1 MIHSIIQIFVMAIL
15 FFAIF
20 RESKR
25 DRLRDMQQIDDI
37 RKFFDLQ
44 AEYIARQAKH
54 LSSVIKAQVELT
66 YAERHDELMQ
76 EIKAIGS
83 ILNEYKHALD
93 LTRRCVS
100 DNNVMLAQ
108 IRDHGLTMHD
118 ELARHIVTLSGSI
131 GKLEKRYDSQL
142 STLNS
147 QLTSIETPVKL
158 WGEAQVKNEIKKG
171 EANRTLRHKLQEKRE
186 VLSKILREKNSS
198 DQKVHLL
205 SAELDQAKS
214 AARDIVAESM
224 KEISLIRSWMEER
237 GVPIAPLEKLLT
249 KEFKGNIPSQVYTRT
264 KNEQALQETL
274 SN

>member
-1 MIHSIIQIFVMAIL
+1 MIHTIIQIFVMALL

-25 DRLRDMQQIDDI
+25 DRLNQMQQIDDI

-44 AEYIARQAKH
+44 AEYIDRQAKQ

-83 ILNEYKHALD
+83 I
-93 LTRRCVS
+93 
-100 DNNVMLAQ
+100 M
-108 IRDHGLTMHD
+108 D
-118 ELARHIVTLSGSI
+118 EFN
-131 GKLEKRYDSQL
+131 SQL

-147 QLTSIETPVKL
+147 QLASIEAPIKL

-171 EANRTLRHKLQEKRE
+171 EANRTLRHKLQKNRE
-186 VLSKILREKNSS
+186 YIKSMEQSLQVGSNR
-198 DQKVHLL
+198 L
-205 SAELDQAKS
+205 SALSTELEQAKA
-214 AARDIVAESM
+214 AARDIVAETM
-224 KEISLIRSWMEER
+224 KEISLIRSWMDKR
-237 GVPIAPLEKLLT
+237 GIPHATLDNHLSL
-249 KEFKGNIPSQVYTRT
+249 EFKGNIPSQVYSRT
-264 KNEQALQETL
+264 KNEQALQESL

>member
-1 MIHSIIQIFVMAIL
+1 MTHTIIQILVMAIL

-66 YAERHDELMQ
+66 YADRHDELMQ

-147 QLTSIETPVKL
+147 QLTSIETPIKL

-171 EANRTLRHKLQEKRE
+171 EANRTLRHKLQQNRE
-186 VLSKILREKNSS
+186 YIKSMEQSLQLCSNR
-198 DQKVHLL
+198 L
-205 SAELDQAKS
+205 SALNTELEQAKS

-249 KEFKGNIPSQVYTRT
+249 KEFKGNIPSQVYSRT
-264 KNEQALQETL
+264 KDEQALQETL

>member
-1 MIHSIIQIFVMAIL
+1 MTHTIIQILVMAIL

-44 AEYIARQAKH
+44 AEYIDRQAKQLNSAIDKQADR
-54 LSSVIKAQVELT
+54 LSEIITEQAKYTCSLIKV
-66 YAERHDELMQ
+66 
-76 EIKAIGS
+76 
-83 ILNEYKHALD
+83 
-93 LTRRCVS
+93 
-100 DNNVMLAQ
+100 
-108 IRDHGLTMHD
+108 
-118 ELARHIVTLSGSI
+118 
-131 GKLEKRYDSQL
+131 KLEDDITPILDSIEGDIYTSHNDINSQL

-147 QLTSIETPVKL
+147 QLSTLNSQLASIEAPIKL

-171 EANRTLRHKLQEKRE
+171 EANRTLRHKLQENRE
-186 VLSKILREKNSS
+186 YIKSMEQSLQLSSNR
-198 DQKVHLL
+198 L
-205 SAELDQAKS
+205 SALSTELEQAKS
-214 AARDIVAESM
+214 AARDIVAETM

>member
-1 MIHSIIQIFVMAIL
+1 MIFGAAIIVLMNGLIYCL
-15 FFAIF
+15 Y
-20 RESKR
+20 REAKQTR
-25 DRLRDMQQIDDI
+25 QRDMQQIDDI

-44 AEYIARQAKH
+44 AEYIARQAKA
-54 LSSVIKAQVELT
+54 LQSAIKAQIELT
-66 YAERHDELMQ
+66 YTDRHDELMQ

-83 ILNEYKHALD
+83 ILNEF
-93 LTRRCVS
+93 
-100 DNNVMLAQ
+100 N
-108 IRDHGLTMHD
+108 
-118 ELARHIVTLSGSI
+118 
-131 GKLEKRYDSQL
+131 SQL
-142 STLNS
+142 SEAS
-147 QLTSIETPVKL
+147 QLITHNSSLITARLVSLETPVKL

-186 VLSKILREKNSS
+186 ELSKILREKNSS

-205 SAELDQAKS
+205 SAELDQAKA
-214 AARDIVAESM
+214 AARDIVAETM

>member
-1 MIHSIIQIFVMAIL
+1 MTHTIIQILVMAIL

-66 YAERHDELMQ
+66 YAERHDEVMQ

-83 ILNEYKHALD
+83 ILNEF
-93 LTRRCVS
+93 
-100 DNNVMLAQ
+100 N
-108 IRDHGLTMHD
+108 
-118 ELARHIVTLSGSI
+118 
-131 GKLEKRYDSQL
+131 SQL

-147 QLTSIETPVKL
+147 QLTSIETPIKL

-171 EANRTLRHKLQEKRE
+171 EANRTLRHKLQQNRE
-186 VLSKILREKNSS
+186 YIKSMEQSLQLCSNR
-198 DQKVHLL
+198 L
-205 SAELDQAKS
+205 SALSTELEQAKS
-214 AARDIVAESM
+214 AARDIVAETM

-237 GVPIAPLEKLLT
+237 GVPIAPLEKLLK

-264 KNEQALQETL
+264 KNEQALQEKI

>member
-1 MIHSIIQIFVMAIL
+1 MIHTIIQIFVMALL

-25 DRLRDMQQIDDI
+25 DRLNQMQQIDDI

-44 AEYIARQAKH
+44 AEYIARQAQA
-54 LSSVIKAQVELT
+54 LQSAIKAQIELT
-66 YAERHDELMQ
+66 YTDRHDELMQ

-83 ILNEYKHALD
+83 ILNEF
-93 LTRRCVS
+93 
-100 DNNVMLAQ
+100 N
-108 IRDHGLTMHD
+108 
-118 ELARHIVTLSGSI
+118 
-131 GKLEKRYDSQL
+131 SQL

-147 QLTSIETPVKL
+147 QLASIETPVKL

-171 EANRTLRHKLQEKRE
+171 EANRTLRHKLQQNRE
-186 VLSKILREKNSS
+186 YIKSMEQSLQVGSNR
-198 DQKVHLL
+198 L
-205 SAELDQAKS
+205 SALSTELEQAKA
-214 AARDIVAESM
+214 AARDIVAETM
-224 KEISLIRSWMEER
+224 KEISLIRSWMDER

-264 KNEQALQETL
+264 KNEQALQEKI

>member
-1 MIHSIIQIFVMAIL
+1 MIHTIIQIFVMALL

-25 DRLRDMQQIDDI
+25 DRLNQMQQIDD
-37 RKFFDLQ
+37 FDLQ
-44 AEYIARQAKH
+44 AEYIARQAKQ
-54 LSSVIKAQVELT
+54 LSSVIKAQIELT

-83 ILNEYKHALD
+83 ILNEF
-93 LTRRCVS
+93 
-100 DNNVMLAQ
+100 N
-108 IRDHGLTMHD
+108 
-118 ELARHIVTLSGSI
+118 
-131 GKLEKRYDSQL
+131 SQL

-147 QLTSIETPVKL
+147 QLTSIEAPVKL

-171 EANRTLRHKLQEKRE
+171 EANRTLRHKLQQNRE
-186 VLSKILREKNSS
+186 YIKSMEQSLQMCSNR
-198 DQKVHLL
+198 L
-205 SAELDQAKS
+205 SALSTELEQAKS
-214 AARDIVAESM
+214 AARDIVAETM

-237 GVPIAPLEKLLT
+237 GVPIAPLEKLLK

>member
-1 MIHSIIQIFVMAIL
+1 MTHTIIQILVMAIL

-44 AEYIARQAKH
+44 AEYIARQAKQ
-54 LSSVIKAQVELT
+54 LSSVIKAQIELT
-66 YAERHDELMQ
+66 YAERHDEVMQ
-76 EIKAIGS
+76 EIKAIGG
-83 ILNEYKHALD
+83 ILNEF
-93 LTRRCVS
+93 
-100 DNNVMLAQ
+100 N
-108 IRDHGLTMHD
+108 
-118 ELARHIVTLSGSI
+118 
-131 GKLEKRYDSQL
+131 SQL

-147 QLTSIETPVKL
+147 QLDEVSQLITHNTSLITARVASLETPVKL

-171 EANRTLRHKLQEKRE
+171 EANRTLRHKLQQNRE
-186 VLSKILREKNSS
+186 YIKSMEQSLQMCSNR
-198 DQKVHLL
+198 L
-205 SAELDQAKS
+205 SALSTELEQAKS

-237 GVPIAPLEKLLT
+237 GVPIAPLDKLLT

-264 KNEQALQETL
+264 KNEQALQESL

>member
-1 MIHSIIQIFVMAIL
+1 MIHTIIQIFVMAIL

-54 LSSVIKAQVELT
+54 LSSVIKAQIELT
-66 YAERHDELMQ
+66 YAERHDEVMQ
-76 EIKAIGS
+76 EIKAIGH
-83 ILNEYKHALD
+83 ILNEF
-93 LTRRCVS
+93 
-100 DNNVMLAQ
+100 
-108 IRDHGLTMHD
+108 
-118 ELARHIVTLSGSI
+118 
-131 GKLEKRYDSQL
+131 
-142 STLNS
+142 NS

-171 EANRTLRHKLQEKRE
+171 EANRTLRHKLQQNRE
-186 VLSKILREKNSS
+186 YIKSMEQSLQLCSNR
-198 DQKVHLL
+198 L
-205 SAELDQAKS
+205 SALNTELEQAKS

-224 KEISLIRSWMEER
+224 KEISLIRTWMEER
-237 GVPIAPLEKLLT
+237 GVPIAPLDKLLT
-249 KEFKGNIPSQVYTRT
+249 KEFKGNIPSQVYSRT

>member
-1 MIHSIIQIFVMAIL
+1 MIHSIIQILVMAIL

-44 AEYIARQAKH
+44 AEYIARQAKQ

-83 ILNEYKHALD
+83 ILNEF
-93 LTRRCVS
+93 
-100 DNNVMLAQ
+100 N
-108 IRDHGLTMHD
+108 
-118 ELARHIVTLSGSI
+118 
-131 GKLEKRYDSQL
+131 SQL

-147 QLTSIETPVKL
+147 QLTSIETPIKL

-171 EANRTLRHKLQEKRE
+171 EANRTLRHKLQENRE
-186 VLSKILREKNSS
+186 YIKSMEQSLQMCSNR
-198 DQKVHLL
+198 L
-205 SAELDQAKS
+205 SALNTELEQAKS
-214 AARDIVAESM
+214 AARDIVAETM

>member
-1 MIHSIIQIFVMAIL
+1 MIFGAAIL
-15 FFAIF
+15 VLMNGLIYCLY
-20 RESKR
+20 REAKQTR
-25 DRLRDMQQIDDI
+25 QRDMQQIDDI
-37 RKFFDLQ
+37 RKFFDIQ
-44 AEYIARQAKH
+44 ADYIARQAKQ

-83 ILNEYKHALD
+83 ILNEF
-93 LTRRCVS
+93 
-100 DNNVMLAQ
+100 N
-108 IRDHGLTMHD
+108 
-118 ELARHIVTLSGSI
+118 
-131 GKLEKRYDSQL
+131 SQL

-147 QLTSIETPVKL
+147 QLTSIEAPIKL
-158 WGEAQVKNEIKKG
+158 WGEAQVKNEVKKG
-171 EANRTLRHKLQEKRE
+171 EANRTLRHKLQQNRE
-186 VLSKILREKNSS
+186 YIKSMEQSLQMCSNR
-198 DQKVHLL
+198 L
-205 SAELDQAKS
+205 SALSTELEQAKS
-214 AARDIVAESM
+214 AARDIVAETM

>member
-1 MIHSIIQIFVMAIL
+1 MIHTIIQIFVMALL

-25 DRLRDMQQIDDI
+25 DRLNQMQQIDDI

-44 AEYIARQAKH
+44 AEYIARQAKQ
-54 LSSVIKAQVELT
+54 LSSVIKAQIELT

-83 ILNEYKHALD
+83 ILNEF
-93 LTRRCVS
+93 
-100 DNNVMLAQ
+100 N
-108 IRDHGLTMHD
+108 
-118 ELARHIVTLSGSI
+118 
-131 GKLEKRYDSQL
+131 SQL

-147 QLTSIETPVKL
+147 QLTSIEAPVKL

-171 EANRTLRHKLQEKRE
+171 EANRTLRHKLQQNRE
-186 VLSKILREKNSS
+186 YIKSMEQSLQMCSNR
-198 DQKVHLL
+198 L
-205 SAELDQAKS
+205 SALSTELEQAKS
-214 AARDIVAESM
+214 AARDIVAETM

-237 GVPIAPLEKLLT
+237 GVPIAPLEKLLK